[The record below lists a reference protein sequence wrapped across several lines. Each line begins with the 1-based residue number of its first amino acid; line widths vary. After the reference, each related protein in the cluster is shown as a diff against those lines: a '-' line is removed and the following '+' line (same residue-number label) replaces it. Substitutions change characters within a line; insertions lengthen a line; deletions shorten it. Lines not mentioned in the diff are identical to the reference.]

1 MKANGQGA
9 IQETAFAVSS
19 NAPKLEQLLTVREL
33 AELLKVPPTWIYSR
47 TRARSVNRLPGL
59 RLGKYWRF
67 READIVTWLERQRK
81 G

>member
-9 IQETAFAVSS
+9 IQDTEFTAGSD
-19 NAPKLEQLLTVREL
+19 APKLERLLTVEEL

>member
-1 MKANGQGA
+1 MKANGDA
-9 IQETAFAVSS
+9 RTQETVIKAGSD
-19 NAPKLEQLLTVREL
+19 APKLERLLTVEEL
-33 AELLKVPPTWIYSR
+33 AELLKVPATWIYSR